1 MFRMDGVRALP
12 SISMVLLFCFSSFTH
27 GSHGTAFPDDF
38 DRKIETLYKVVDYV
52 YRRPHQMNADVTL
65 SITIVEANTASM
77 FSHKNKKYLGDER
90 YRKMRSIF
98 NRCVA
103 IRKYLRRNVVP
114 KTKDM
119 QVLHESLSRLGLWL
133 RHICWQ
139 NGTLKKKSPTPGF
152 TEQDVL
158 DLVMQGTPKEEE
170 SDRCLAK
177 IVRNKLNSINGMP
190 ETCVEILE
198 RDDRVR
204 GYPLV
209 HRLFIIQVAMATG
222 VAVNV
227 PCDLLVLYCS
237 AILQDLVDIEAA
249 GFPFNTPDLMM
260 EQALLCGM
268 EGFLEFTGK
277 RYERLLMS
285 FPHPNGC
292 FSSFSLIVGNLF
304 AKNRFPDNL
313 SPHIVRR
320 TSSKT
325 DFDCDSHTTGLAA
338 ALLSLFIR
346 ENMENLLL

>member
-1 MFRMDGVRALP
+1 MFRMDGLGVFA
-12 SISMVLLFCFSSFTH
+12 SIAMVLLFSFSSFTY
-27 GSHGTAFPDDF
+27 GSLFPDDF
-38 DRKIETLYKVVDYV
+38 DRKVEALYKVVDYV
-52 YRRPHQMNADVTL
+52 YHRPHQMNADVTL
-65 SITIVEANTASM
+65 SIAIVEANIATM
-77 FSHKNKKYLGDER
+77 LFHENTKYLGNER
-90 YRKMRSIF
+90 QKKLIAIIKH
-98 NRCVA
+98 CDA
-103 IRKYLRRNVVP
+103 IREYLLHNVVP
-114 KTKDM
+114 ETKDI
-119 QVLHESLSRLGLWL
+119 QVLHESLSKVGLWL
-133 RHICWQ
+133 RRICWQ
-139 NGTLKKKSPTPGF
+139 NATLEKKSPTPGL
-152 TEQDVL
+152 TKQHVL

-177 IVRNKLNSINGMP
+177 IVRNKLNSINEMP

-198 RDDRVR
+198 RGDRVR
-204 GYPLV
+204 GYPLA

-227 PCDLLVLYCS
+227 PCDLLVFYCS

-268 EGFLEFTGK
+268 EGFLEFTGE

-292 FSSFSLIVGNLF
+292 FSSF
-304 AKNRFPDNL
+304 RFPDNL
-313 SPHIVRR
+313 SSPHIVRR
-320 TSSKT
+320 TSLKT
-325 DFDCDSHTTGLAA
+325 DFGCDSHATGLAA